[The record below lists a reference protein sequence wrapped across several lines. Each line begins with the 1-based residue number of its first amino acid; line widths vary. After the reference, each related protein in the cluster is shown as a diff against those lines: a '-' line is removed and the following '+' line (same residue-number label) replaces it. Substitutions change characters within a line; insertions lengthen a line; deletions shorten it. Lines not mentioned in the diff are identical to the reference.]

1 MARLGLFSGEIKEHS
16 SLPVLGYDTF
26 LDCTGAGDLNSE
38 HLLNF
43 LDSFSAFTKY
53 IVTYLRD
60 FNIQYPYYLMKYFKM
75 NRIVDSIRLVKIKVI
90 CLPFLI

>member
-16 SLPVLGYDTF
+16 SLPVRGYDTF
-26 LDCTGAGDLNSE
+26 LDCTGAGGLNSE

-60 FNIQYPYYLMKYFKM
+60 FNIQCPYHLMKYF
-75 NRIVDSIRLVKIKVI
+75 
-90 CLPFLI
+90 